1 METSSSGLFLIRS
14 LHWSV
19 ICPRFRSDT
28 LPLTRILA
36 LFPLSHFPSLHS
48 LLNCTQF
55 SSSSYLFPCHME
67 PLKAKVF
74 CHSQNWFGQ
83 LQLRSES
90 SVWNEFTVKYN
101 KRDLW
106 KSGRRDT
113 KNMEN
118 PSEFWQTTFRQIV
131 DGIIDVANSL
141 LVVVCSFEES
151 TYSFST
157 ASSIM
162 EELAMTRVKAAA
174 VAAS

>member
-1 METSSSGLFLIRS
+1 M
-14 LHWSV
+14 
-19 ICPRFRSDT
+19 
-28 LPLTRILA
+28 A
-36 LFPLSHFPSLHS
+36 
-48 LLNCTQF
+48 
-55 SSSSYLFPCHME
+55 
-67 PLKAKVF
+67 
-74 CHSQNWFGQ
+74 
-83 LQLRSES
+83 
-90 SVWNEFTVKYN
+90 
-101 KRDLW
+101 
-106 KSGRRDT
+106 
-113 KNMEN
+113 N